1 MPKEGDFDDEKI
13 QKLKK
18 SKSSIKAKLTH
29 FENYIK
35 LASSY
40 DSLSELHK
48 TEMECRLSKFESLYA
63 EFDQLQIKLEE
74 LCDPPDEQYA
84 DREAFE
90 SQYYQLLS
98 RGRHLFATADNNG
111 RDDSVAGS
119 GHRSD
124 STTSRQWEEHRNL
137 LKEVPNLAEFNRFLS
152 NRADLLETIDE
163 SKPKQVKSDQS
174 KSKNFLVVS
183 GNSDTENRKLNK
195 CPMCKGTHI
204 LFHCDKFRDLSI
216 EKRIAKVK
224 DLKENSVNSQNKT
237 LGLNWISDSDN
248 LSFSINIELL
258 EKITKRHILS
268 VISQIFDPLG
278 LVGPTIVE
286 AKIIMQKLWKCK
298 LDWDTEVPDDIKIP
312 WISFSSKL
320 QYLNNIRIPRW
331 VLQDNYRHVEL
342 HIFTDASEKAYG
354 ACIYARSIGTDDAVH
369 VQLIASKNKIA
380 PIKPTTMPRLELC
393 GALLGARLCNKVTQ
407 SLRLKVTCRFWCDS
421 TIVLGWLQMP
431 VHRLKPFVRNRV
443 NEINEITAGYDWS
456 YVASLDNPADL
467 VSRGVKADLIS
478 ACGLWWSGPNYLQN
492 PPSTWPSKPNERRDL
507 PEVVVHLTQDT
518 HNSFSSDSISAV
530 IHKHSNLTR
539 LIHTFAY
546 INRFIHN
553 CKNKHNKIS
562 GSLSL
567 DEIQN
572 SLVKIIRHCQAEMF
586 ESEYK
591 TLISGKPLPNKN
603 RLLSL
608 SPFMDTNNIIRVGG
622 RLNNSPYSYEQKHP
636 TLLCSKHHITKLI
649 FRTEHIKLLHAGP
662 LCLLANIRQTYWP
675 LGGRNLARYI
685 VNKCVTCFRQ
695 RAKNVQPIMG
705 QLPAQRT
712 SLEYPFYNCY
722 VDYAGPVQILD
733 RKGRGCRLIKAYLCI
748 FICSAVKAVH
758 LELVT
763 ELSKE
768 AYLAALRRF
777 IARRG
782 KPHSITSDNGC
793 NFVGASNELT
803 SFLSSS
809 NLHSE
814 LADEGIKFSFTP
826 PYSPHFNGLAEAA
839 VRSAKRHLKT
849 ILNLTNLTYEEMY
862 TLLTQIEAILNS
874 RPISPMSTDPTDL
887 AALTPS
893 HFLIGRT
900 LTAVPSLQVAE
911 DANLTSMQRYRRV
924 QALKQHFWK
933 RFAHEYISLLQE
945 KNKWPSGDGLLPDK
959 PLVLIRDKTAPPLLW
974 PLGRIMKTYPGVD
987 GVSRVADIKTKKGT
1001 LRRGFNN
1008 ICVLPLDF

>member
-13 QKLKK
+13 KKLKK

-98 RGRHLFATADNNG
+98 RGRHLLATADNNG

-119 GHRSD
+119 GHRSGIFD
-124 STTSRQWEEHRNL
+124 QSYNHFNLPKINIPTFSGNYLHWLEFRDTFLSMIHNNKTISNISKFHYLRASLQGNAALIIKNINFSDDNYHTAWNMLYSTTSRQWEEHRNL
-137 LKEVPNLAEFNRFLS
+137 LKEVPTLAEFNRFLS

-174 KSKNFLVVS
+174 KSKKFLVVS

-407 SLRLKVTCRFWCDS
+407 SLRLKVTCKFWCDS

-814 LADEGIKFSFTP
+814 LADE
-826 PYSPHFNGLAEAA
+826 
-839 VRSAKRHLKT
+839 
-849 ILNLTNLTYEEMY
+849 
-862 TLLTQIEAILNS
+862 
-874 RPISPMSTDPTDL
+874 
-887 AALTPS
+887 
-893 HFLIGRT
+893 
-900 LTAVPSLQVAE
+900 AVPSLQVAE